1 MIASIW
7 MAFNPLYLPSVATRV
22 CLSQVLLLCPIWWQM
37 EQVISFVVSGVGLSS
52 SNKEENHFNFFW
64 IAMFLDVS

>member
-1 MIASIW
+1 
-7 MAFNPLYLPSVATRV
+7 VATRV